1 MYVDIFN
8 VMKTIIKY
16 DEEQYP
22 VIYLRYFKDKLM
34 YIGETKNKYTGRP
47 FRLMDH
53 SPVDKVRLLKTSK
66 IHERRQY
73 WEAVLICKLKPEK
86 QNPNLYL
93 NKLDSS
99 HPEKIKQKR
108 IKRIHKRYYDV
119 AKKIIAKGEEIK
131 LLEETTKIKGE
142 ELNKLF
148 KRSNTFKQLKER
160 LVNPK

>member
-1 MYVDIFN
+1 
-8 VMKTIIKY
+8 MKTIIKY
-16 DEEQYP
+16 NVKEYP
-22 VIYLRYFKDKLM
+22 AIYLRYFENKLM
-34 YIGETKNKYTGRP
+34 YIGETKNKYGGRA
-47 FRLMDH
+47 FRFMDH
-53 SPVDKVRLLKTSK
+53 SPVDSIRIIKASK
-66 IHERRQY
+66 NLERRQY

-86 QNPNLYL
+86 QKSNLYL
-93 NKLDSS
+93 GKLDNS